1 MMTIPKNDLGFWTC
15 APEILS
21 FQGYFPQQM
30 DFQGKIKIRIS
41 SSNFV
46 QTQIWRDTC
55 ESKILKRLNASSLG
69 FRIFKRNSFLGKIFA
84 IGKIHIFPTE
94 NSNILIFWIPAYLA
108 QIYQVCARNS
118 NLHFSLKTP
127 SPGETSLE
135 RSISQTHRL
144 IRQSHYGDSHHSWG
158 SSF

>member
-1 MMTIPKNDLGFWTC
+1 MMTIPKNDLDVWTC
-15 APEILS
+15 GPEILS

-69 FRIFKRNSFLGKIFA
+69 FRILKRNSFLGKILD
-84 IGKIHIFPTE
+84 ISKIHIFPTE
-94 NSNILIFWIPAYLA
+94 NPSILIFRIRAYLA
-108 QIYQVCARNS
+108 QIYVWIK
-118 NLHFSLKTP
+118 FV
-127 SPGETSLE
+127 LE
-135 RSISQTHRL
+135 
-144 IRQSHYGDSHHSWG
+144 IRI
-158 SSF
+158 FIFP